1 MAGAATTSAIIGRQF
16 GQLIAIMEGKEEGKK
31 PSRVLCICDCGDEIV
46 VNRSSLYAKYRA
58 VRSCH
63 KCGVAK
69 VHAANKKHGW
79 AGTRIYHIWSGMKQR
94 CLDVKNKDYSR
105 YGGRGVKICDEWMDV
120 TKFAA
125 WLMANGYNEEMT
137 IDRIDMDGSYEPT
150 NCRLL
155 TFSENS
161 SLTRNTHWL
170 EAFGE
175 KKTIAQWLK
184 DPRCK
189 AKSGTLYSRWKYSG
203 WSAEDAITTSPNEE
217 PISGEKYGRRS
228 YLSLNV

>member
-1 MAGAATTSAIIGRQF
+1 MAGAATTQAIVGREF
-16 GQLIAIMEGKEEGKK
+16 GKLIVIDLGTVA
-31 PSRVLCICDCGDEIV
+31 PRRDTVALCVCDCGNEITV
-46 VNRSSLYAKYRA
+46 RLASLRNSKRP
-58 VRSCH
+58 VRSCVS
-63 KCGVAK
+63 CGRK
-69 VHAANKKHGW
+69 RTGLKNRKHGW
-79 AGTRIYHIWSGMKQR
+79 AKTRIYHIWAGMKQR
-94 CLDVKNKDYSR
+94 CLDSKNKDYPR
-105 YGGRGVKICDEWMDV
+105 YGGRGVGICDEWMDV

-125 WLMANGYNEEMT
+125 WLSANGYNEKMT
-137 IDRIDMDGSYEPT
+137 IDRIDMDGNYEPT

-189 AKSGTLYSRWKYSG
+189 AKSGTLYSRWKHLG
-203 WSAEDAITTSPNEE
+203 WSAEDAIATSPNEE

-228 YLSLNV
+228 DYIGNV

>member
-1 MAGAATTSAIIGRQF
+1 MAGAATTQAIVGREF
-16 GQLIAIMEGKEEGKK
+16 GKLIAISVGQESGKK
-31 PSRVLCICDCGDEIV
+31 ATRVLCVCDCGEEIV
-46 VNRSSLYAKYRA
+46 VSRYSLLARKRA
-58 VRSCH
+58 VKSCY
-63 KCGVAK
+63 KCGVKKA
-69 VHAANKKHGW
+69 HDANRIHGL

-94 CLDVKNKDYSR
+94 CLDAKNKDYSR
-105 YGGRGVKICDEWMDV
+105 YGGRGVKICDEWMDI

-125 WLMANGYNEEMT
+125 WLNANGYNEKMT
-137 IDRIDMDGSYEPT
+137 IDRIDMDGNYEPA

-189 AKSGTLYSRWKYSG
+189 AKSGTLYSRWRHLG
-203 WSAEDAITTSPNEE
+203 WSAEDAIATSPNEE

-228 YLSLNV
+228 YNFLDV